1 MTPMAN
7 AVAFFGVITAL
18 VGIVVLLD
26 WWGRRKDAR
35 RQHSRP

>member
-7 AVAFFGVITAL
+7 AFMFFGGITVL
-18 VGIVVLLD
+18 VSIVALLD